1 MCFKGLILACAAG
14 CILFAQ
20 STPRSIRSFDVE
32 AMDTS
37 VDPCTD
43 FFQYSCGTW
52 MKQNPIPP
60 DQARWGR
67 FDELQERNRHTLRD
81 ILEKAAVPNAG
92 RTGVEQ
98 KIGDYYASCI
108 DEKTIE
114 QQGVKPLAEELKR
127 IDSLSAK
134 SQLPETVARLHKAG
148 VRALF
153 GFTSAP
159 DLKNSTMMIADI
171 DQGGLGL
178 PDRDYYF
185 KDDERSVELRKK
197 YLEHVAKMFQLLG
210 QSQEM
215 AAASARTVMKMETA
229 LAKASLDRVA
239 RREPSNIY
247 HKMSSKELQ
256 TLAPSFGWNRYFEGT
271 GTPAFDSL
279 NVSVPEFFKQV
290 SSLVE
295 STDLNDW
302 KTYFRWH
309 LVRAM
314 APVLSSAF
322 VNENFDFYGRTLTGA
337 KELRPRWNRCVTY
350 TDADLGEAVGQ
361 KYVELTFGA
370 EGKARTLRMVR
381 QLEKALEDDI
391 RSLDWMT
398 PETKKRALEK
408 LHAITNKIGYPDRW
422 RDYSRLKIV
431 RGDAFGN
438 SLQANEFNFEWS
450 IRKIGEPVDPQEW
463 HMSPPTVNAYYD
475 PTMNNINF
483 PAGILQP
490 PFYDNKIDDAV
501 NFGGI
506 GAVIGHE
513 LTHGFDD
520 QGRKFDAKGN
530 LNDWWTEQ
538 DAQAFEKRAACFV
551 DQYAQYP
558 ATPEVKLNGKL
569 TLGENTA
576 DNGGLRIAYMAL
588 MDALERRTAQKI
600 DGFTPEQRF
609 FISWGQVW
617 CQNVTPEAARMRA
630 LVDPHSPG
638 QWRVNGVVS
647 NSPEFRKAFGCKQD
661 APMVRE
667 PACRV
672 W

>member
-20 STPRSIRSFDVE
+20 SAPRSIRSFDVE

-43 FFQYSCGTW
+43 FFQYSCGMW

-81 ILEKAAVPNAG
+81 ILEKAAVSNAG
-92 RTGVEQ
+92 RTAVEQ

-134 SQLPETVARLHKAG
+134 SQLPETAARLHKAG

-153 GFTSAP
+153 RFTSAP
-159 DLKNSTMMIADI
+159 DLKNSAMMIADV
-171 DQGGLGL
+171 DQSGLGL

-210 QSQEM
+210 QSQET

-256 TLAPSFGWNRYFEGT
+256 ALAPSFGWNRYFEGT

-290 SSLVE
+290 SSLAE

-337 KELRPRWNRCVTY
+337 KALRPRWNRCVTY

-361 KYVELTFGA
+361 KYVERTFGA

-438 SLQANEFNFEWS
+438 SLRANEFNFEWS
-450 IRKIGEPVDPQEW
+450 IRKIGKPVDPQEW

-588 MDALERRTAQKI
+588 MDALEGRAGQKI
-600 DGFTPEQRF
+600 DGFTPAQRF

-647 NSPEFRKAFGCKQD
+647 N
-661 APMVRE
+661 
-667 PACRV
+667 
-672 W
+672 

>member
-588 MDALERRTAQKI
+588 MDALERRTAQK
-600 DGFTPEQRF
+600 
-609 FISWGQVW
+609 
-617 CQNVTPEAARMRA
+617 
-630 LVDPHSPG
+630 
-638 QWRVNGVVS
+638 
-647 NSPEFRKAFGCKQD
+647 
-661 APMVRE
+661 
-667 PACRV
+667 
-672 W
+672 

>member
-1 MCFKGLILACAAG
+1 MN
-14 CILFAQ
+14 
-20 STPRSIRSFDVE
+20 
-32 AMDTS
+32 TS
-37 VDPCTD
+37 VDPCND
-43 FFQYSCGTW
+43 FYAYSCGTW

-92 RTGVEQ
+92 RTAVEQ

-108 DEKTIE
+108 DENTIE

-127 IDSLSAK
+127 IDSVSAK
-134 SQLPETVARLHKAG
+134 SQLPETVAWLHKAG

-153 GFTSAP
+153 QFTSAP
-159 DLKNSTMMIADI
+159 DLKNSTMMIADV

-210 QSQEM
+210 QSPET
-215 AAASARTVMKMETA
+215 AAASAHTIMKIETA

-239 RREPSNIY
+239 RREPANIY
-247 HKMSSKELQ
+247 HKMAFRELQ
-256 TLAPSFGWNRYFEGT
+256 SLAPSFGWSRYFEGT

-279 NVSVPEFFKQV
+279 NVSVPEFFRQV

-350 TDADLGEAVGQ
+350 ADADLGEAVGQ

-370 EGKARTLRMVR
+370 QGKARTLRMVR
-381 QLEKALEDDI
+381 QLEKALEEDI

-422 RDYSRLKIV
+422 RDYSHLRIV

-438 SLQANEFNFEWS
+438 SLRANKFDFEWR
-450 IRKIGEPVDPQEW
+450 IRKIGKPVDPQEW
-463 HMSPPTVNAYYD
+463 YMSPPTVNAYYD

-551 DQYAQYP
+551 DQYARYP

-588 MDALERRTAQKI
+588 MDELEGRVRPRI
-600 DGFTPEQRF
+600 DGFTPSQRF

-638 QWRVNGVVS
+638 RWRVNGVVS
-647 NSPEFRKAFGCKQD
+647 NSPEFRKAFGCKQGD
-661 APMVRE
+661 PMVRE

>member
-159 DLKNSTMMIADI
+159 DLKNSTMMIADV
-171 DQGGLGL
+171 DQSGLGL

-210 QSQEM
+210 QSQDA

-279 NVSVPEFFKQV
+279 NVSVPDFFKQV

-438 SLQANEFNFEWS
+438 SLRANEFNFEWS
-450 IRKIGEPVDPQEW
+450 IRKIGKPVDPQEW

-588 MDALERRTAQKI
+588 MDALEGRAGQKI
-600 DGFTPEQRF
+600 DGFTPAQRF

-647 NSPEFRKAFGCKQD
+647 NSPEFRKAFGCKQG